1 MDYKDFLGNS
11 EEKPLDQIKEDGGFT
26 VGSYIDYI
34 VRHVLLEQ
42 QQIKSVGAQLTA
54 KSLKQKFCYGTI
66 QETERKIVFDLS

>member
-34 VRHVLLEQ
+34 VRHHM
-42 QQIKSVGAQLTA
+42 KDFAKVG
-54 KSLKQKFCYGTI
+54 FIGT
-66 QETERKIVFDLS
+66 TTD